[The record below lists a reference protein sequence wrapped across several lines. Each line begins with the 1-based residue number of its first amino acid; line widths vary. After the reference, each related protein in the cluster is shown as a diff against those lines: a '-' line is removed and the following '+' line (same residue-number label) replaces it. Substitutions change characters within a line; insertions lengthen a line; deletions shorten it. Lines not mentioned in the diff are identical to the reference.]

1 MRRSSGEPAPQAPA
15 RQPARRRQTGTPG
28 ERCREP
34 VRHVAW
40 PRRSKKQPPRM
51 RLAIAS
57 GYDSGGDQSDE
68 QHPRGQHPEQRRNA
82 RGPCARNGITDGMKK
97 RAEAW
102 SPPRRSRGVHRTSIG
117 CARNSGTT
125 TGRTPRGDVP
135 ATAAQTCC
143 VTSAARTYDQIRAR
157 PNQVPLR
164 PQRRSTV
171 SVWAFRTAPRPG
183 DRDDARARCKRTDS
197 SASLAHC
204 PSAETRPLYLHQSR
218 ARPIP
223 RDCHG

>member
-57 GYDSGGDQSDE
+57 GYDFGGDQSDE

-82 RGPCARNGITDGMKK
+82 RGPCARNGITDGLK
-97 RAEAW
+97 
-102 SPPRRSRGVHRTSIG
+102 SRPKHSHRDADREGYIEPASA
-117 CARNSGTT
+117 ARETAAPT

-135 ATAAQTCC
+135 ATAAQTCR
-143 VTSAARTYDQIRAR
+143 VITATRTYDQIRAGPHR
-157 PNQVPLR
+157 VPLR